1 MKHWSPAV
9 KAFLGI
15 FIFYEVVGWLF
26 VSAYERLDQL
36 QWINGNNSPLAD
48 LAFQALTSIAEVVLP
63 ILLLLYLLRFKRA
76 YALSYVYSYALSTG
90 LIQGLKHFVF
100 TDSLRPLAYFASSGV
115 KWHIIPGL
123 LISEFNSMP
132 SGHTGAAF
140 FMFFW
145 VAVLLRRWFW
155 GALAGLIAVGVA
167 YSRVYLFQHF
177 PVDTLVGAA
186 IGVGSSALFYSI
198 LYAKSPSK

>member
-26 VSAYERLDQL
+26 VSAFERLDQL

-48 LAFQALTSIAEVVLP
+48 LAFQALTSIAEVILP
-63 ILLLLYLLRFKRA
+63 IVLLLYLLRFQKA

-123 LISEFNSMP
+123 LISEYNSMP

-198 LYAKSPSK
+198 LYAKIPSK

>member
-63 ILLLLYLLRFKRA
+63 ILLLLYLLRFQRA

-123 LISEFNSMP
+123 LISEYNSMP

>member
-63 ILLLLYLLRFKRA
+63 ILLLLYLLRFQRA

>member
-36 QWINGNNSPLAD
+36 QLINGNNSPLAD
-48 LAFQALTSIAEVVLP
+48 LAFQALTSIAEVILP
-63 ILLLLYLLRFKRA
+63 IVLLLYLLRFQKA
-76 YALSYVYSYALSTG
+76 YALSYVYSYALSTAF
-90 LIQGLKHFVF
+90 IQGLKHFVF

-155 GALAGLIAVGVA
+155 GALAGVIAVGVA

-186 IGVGSSALFYSI
+186 IGVGSSALFFSI
-198 LYAKSPSK
+198 VYAKSPSK

>member
-1 MKHWSPAV
+1 MKHWTPAV

-15 FIFYEVVGWLF
+15 FFIFEVIGWLG
-26 VSAYERLDQL
+26 VSTFTRLDQL
-36 QWINGNNSPLAD
+36 QLINGNHSAAAD
-48 LAFQALTSIAEVVLP
+48 LVFQALTSIAEVILP
-63 ILLLLYLLRFKRA
+63 LLFLIYLFRFRKE
-76 YALSYVYSYALSTG
+76 YALPYIYSYALSTA
-90 LIQGLKHFVF
+90 LVQGLKHFVF
-100 TDSLRPLAYFASSGV
+100 VDSLRPLAYFASSGV

-123 LISEFNSMP
+123 LISEYNSMP

-145 VAVLLRRWFW
+145 MAVLLRRFSW
-155 GALAGLIAVGVA
+155 GLVAGLLAVGVA

-186 IGVGSSALFYSI
+186 IGTVSSYLFYTLI
-198 LYAKSPSK
+198 YAKSPSK

>member
-15 FIFYEVVGWLF
+15 FIFYEVIGWLF
-26 VSAYERLDQL
+26 VSVYQRLDQL
-36 QWINGNNSPLAD
+36 QLINGNNSPLAD
-48 LAFQALTSIAEVVLP
+48 LAFQALTATAEVVLP
-63 ILLLLYLLRFKRA
+63 VLLLIYLFRFQKT
-76 YALSYVYSYALSTG
+76 YALPYVYSYALSTG
-90 LIQGLKHFVF
+90 LIQGLKHLVF
-100 TDSLRPLAYFASSGV
+100 MDALRPLAYFASSGV
-115 KWHIIPGL
+115 KWHLVSGL
-123 LISEFNSMP
+123 LISEYHSMP

-186 IGVGSSALFYSI
+186 IGLGSSALFYSI
-198 LYAKSPSK
+198 HYAKSSSK

>member
-15 FIFYEVVGWLF
+15 FIFYEVAGWLF
-26 VSAYERLDQL
+26 VRTFERLDQL
-36 QWINGNNSPLAD
+36 LLINGSHSAFAD
-48 LAFQALTSIAEVVLP
+48 IAFQALTSIAEVVLP
-63 ILLLLYLLRFKRA
+63 ILFLIYLFRFKKE
-76 YALSYVYSYALSTG
+76 YALPYVYSYALSTG
-90 LIQGLKHFVF
+90 LIQALKHFVF
-100 TDSLRPLAYFASSGV
+100 TDSLRPLAYFASSGL
-115 KWHIIPGL
+115 KWHLIPGL

-145 VAVLLRRWFW
+145 VAELLRRWYW

-177 PVDTLVGAA
+177 PVDTAVGAM
-186 IGVGSSALFYSI
+186 IGTGVSLLVYYFNVS
-198 LYAKSPSK
+198 KSEIQ

>member
-1 MKHWSPAV
+1 MKHWTPAV

-15 FIFYEVVGWLF
+15 FFIFEVIGWLG
-26 VSAYERLDQL
+26 VSSFTRLDQL
-36 QWINGNNSPLAD
+36 QLINGNHSAAAD
-48 LAFQALTSIAEVVLP
+48 LVFQALTSIAEVVLP
-63 ILLLLYLLRFKRA
+63 ILFLIYLFRFRKE
-76 YALSYVYSYALSTG
+76 YALPYIYSYALSTA

-100 TDSLRPLAYFASSGV
+100 ADSLRPLAYFANSGV

-123 LISEFNSMP
+123 LISEYNSMP

-145 VAVLLRRWFW
+145 IAVLLRRLSW
-155 GALAGLIAVGVA
+155 GLIAGFLAVGVA

-186 IGVGSSALFYSI
+186 IGTASSYLFYTLI
-198 LYAKSPSK
+198 YAKSPSK

>member
-9 KAFLGI
+9 RAFLGV
-15 FIFYEVVGWLF
+15 FIFYQVLGWLF
-26 VSAYERLDQL
+26 VGSFERIDQL
-36 QWINGNNSPLAD
+36 QLINGNHSALAD
-48 LAFQALTSIAEVVLP
+48 WVFRALTATAEVILP
-63 ILLLLYLLRFKRA
+63 IVLLAYLIRFQKA
-76 YALSYVYSYALSTG
+76 YALPYVYSYALSTG
-90 LIQGLKHFVF
+90 LIQVLKHFVF
-100 TDSLRPLAYFASSGV
+100 SDALRPFVYFASSGV
-115 KWHIIPGL
+115 KWHLVEGL
-123 LISEFNSMP
+123 PIHSYNSMP

-186 IGVGSSALFYSI
+186 IGVSSSALFYLI
-198 LYAKSPSK
+198 HYAKSSSK

>member
-36 QWINGNNSPLAD
+36 QLINGNNSPLAD
-48 LAFQALTSIAEVVLP
+48 LAFQALTSIAEVILP
-63 ILLLLYLLRFKRA
+63 IVLLLYLLRFQKA

>member
-1 MKHWSPAV
+1 V

-15 FIFYEVVGWLF
+15 FFIFELVGGLYVGLF
-26 VSAYERLDQL
+26 SRLDQL
-36 QWINGNNSPLAD
+36 VFINSHHSRIAD
-48 LAFQALTSIAEVVLP
+48 LVFQAFTSLAEVVLP
-63 ILLLLYLLRFKRA
+63 VLLLVYLFRFRKE
-76 YALSYVYSYALSTG
+76 YALPYVYSYALSTA

-100 TDSLRPLAYFASSGV
+100 EDALRPLAYFASLGL
-115 KWHIIPGL
+115 KWHIVPGL
-123 LISEFNSMP
+123 LISEFHSMP

-145 VAVLLRRWFW
+145 VAVLLRRGSW
-155 GALAGLIAVGVA
+155 GLMAGLLAVGVA

-186 IGVGSSALFYSI
+186 IGVASSYLFYI
-198 LYAKSPSK
+198 RLYAKSSSK